1 MSRAKIGAVV
11 TVIVAVLTGAAYF
24 FATQKLEAN
33 IRQDT
38 EAKASRAVD
47 LLVRVA
53 SLEAFDIITRARAF
67 AREDALQKALDS
79 QDAVARHTLARQ
91 AIDGFAGKGDNRP
104 DWVAVLDSKGEVVA
118 ANSPLPDAEG
128 WRTRFKAVGDAIAKR
143 QPSKDVW
150 AYGKSAIKVG
160 VAPIEDPSFL
170 TVKGI
175 VVIAYAL
182 SQKEAQANAQLLGTE
197 VVYLYGDRVEATSF
211 KRPTEADELSHADG
225 LKALAKDALAGK
237 ERKVVPLVV
246 GGTTYLASAAP
257 LPQNYEDRSSV
268 AVVMT
273 SLSGAEDAVA
283 AVRWTILLLGL
294 GALLVVLLAMVVT
307 TRVILHPAEDI
318 ELGVNEIINGNVDYT
333 FRPAGKDFDGLANGL
348 NVMLARLLGRPE
360 PGEDDL
366 AEEGAPS
373 SKLLL
378 EEEKT
383 GPRVSS
389 DPDVVALAQEAEA
402 VYYKRIFDE
411 YIAARKA
418 VGEKVEGVT
427 YEGFVAKLRLNEANL
442 KKKYNCKAVR
452 FRVQT
457 KGNQVTLKPVPIV

>member
-1 MSRAKIGAVV
+1 V

-38 EAKASRAVD
+38 EAKASRAED

-67 AREDALQKALDS
+67 AREAALQKALDT
-79 QDAVARHTLARQ
+79 QDPAQRAALARQ
-91 AIDGFAGKGDNRP
+91 AIDAFAGKGEGKP
-104 DWVAVLDSKGEVVA
+104 DWVAILDSKGDYVA
-118 ANSPLPDAEG
+118 ANSPLPDTEG
-128 WRTRFKAVGDAIAKR
+128 WRTRWKAVADAIAKR

-170 TVKGI
+170 TVKGV
-175 VVIAYAL
+175 VVIAYPL
-182 SQKEAQANAQLLGTE
+182 SQKEAQANAALLGTE
-197 VVYLYGDRVEATSF
+197 VIYLFGDRVEATSF
-211 KRPTEADELSHADG
+211 KRPSDADELSRSPE
-225 LKALAKDALAGK
+225 LKALAKEALGAK
-237 ERKVVPLVV
+237 ERKIVPLDLD
-246 GGTTYLASAAP
+246 GTTYLASAAP

-268 AVVMT
+268 AVVMA

-283 AVRWTILLLGL
+283 AVRWTILLLGV
-294 GALLVVLLAMVVT
+294 GALLVALLAMIVT
-307 TRVILHPAEDI
+307 SRAILHPAEDI

-360 PGEDDL
+360 PGDDDL
-366 AEEGAPS
+366 AEEGTPS
-373 SKLLL
+373 AKLLL

-389 DPDVVALAQEAEA
+389 DPDVVSLAQEPEA
-402 VYYKRIFDE
+402 DYYKRIFAE
-411 YIAARKA
+411 YIDARKG

-427 YEGFVAKLRLNEANL
+427 FEGFVAKLRLNEANL

-457 KGNQVTLKPVPIV
+457 RGNQVTLKPVPIV

>member
-1 MSRAKIGAVV
+1 V

-38 EAKASRAVD
+38 EAKASRAED
-47 LLVRVA
+47 MLVRVA
-53 SLEAFDIITRARAF
+53 SLEAFDIITRARTF
-67 AREDALQKALDS
+67 AREAALQKALDS
-79 QDAVARHTLARQ
+79 QDRGARQNLARQ
-91 AIDGFAGKGDNRP
+91 AIDAFAGKGEGKA
-104 DWVAVLDSKGEVVA
+104 DWIAVLDNKGEVIA
-118 ANSPLPDAEG
+118 ANSPLPDTEG
-128 WRTRFKAVGDAIAKR
+128 WRTRFKSVADAIAKR

-150 AYGKSAIKVG
+150 SYGKSAIKVG
-160 VAPIEDPSFL
+160 VAPVEDPSFL
-170 TVKGI
+170 TVKG
-175 VVIAYAL
+175 VVVLAYAL
-182 SQKEAQANAQLLGTE
+182 SQKEAQANAALLGTE

-211 KRPTEADELSHADG
+211 RRPSDADELSRADG
-225 LKALAKDALAGK
+225 LKALAKETLAGK
-237 ERKVVPLVV
+237 ERKIVQLEVE
-246 GGTTYLASAAP
+246 GTMYLASAAP

-268 AVVMT
+268 AVVMA
-273 SLSGAEDAVA
+273 SLSGDEDAIASVK
-283 AVRWTILLLGL
+283 WTILLLGM
-294 GALLVVLLAMVVT
+294 GALFTALLAMLVT
-307 TRVILHPAEDI
+307 TRSILHPAEDI

-333 FRPAGKDFDGLANGL
+333 FRPAGADFDGLANAL

-366 AEEGAPS
+366 AGDGETQSA
-373 SKLLL
+373 KLLL

-389 DPDVVALAQEAEA
+389 DPDVVALAQESEA
-402 VYYKRIFDE
+402 DYYQRIFDE
-411 YIAARKA
+411 YIEARKG

-427 YEGFVAKLRLNEANL
+427 FDGFVAKLRLNEANL